1 MAKFQTAEYGFISSW
16 KGIGLESRKIM
27 RSAGMVGVWIMIS
40 RFFGLLRDMLMAAMF
55 ASSMAMD
62 AFVVAFTIP
71 NLFRGLF
78 GEGALSSAFVPV
90 FTETLEQQGREQVW
104 KFALRM
110 LSLLTVILTTLTIV
124 GLPVAV
130 AMRFAPLS
138 PRLQLIGEL
147 LMIMLPYL
155 LFICLSAFFAAMLNA
170 LRKFALPAATP
181 IILNLTILSALILIC
196 PHITPDGG
204 RRIRVVAW
212 SVLVAGLL
220 QAATPLLALMRQG
233 FRLRWDCDWR
243 DSRVR
248 RVLRLMAASS
258 VGVGV
263 TQINVLVDRF
273 VAVWI
278 GQGSPSYL
286 YYAER
291 LIYLPLG
298 VFATALSTV
307 LLPTL
312 STYTAQDRRDNVHV
326 TLNYVLRQILF
337 IMLPAAAGMLFLAK
351 PIVSV
356 VYQHGDFTEHTA
368 RMTALALACYAP
380 GLVVFSLIKVLVPVF
395 YARQDMR
402 TPVKVGIA
410 CSLLNLVLNL
420 ILMWPLRHAGI
431 AIATVAASTVH
442 VIILA
447 LLVHRQDGSPGW
459 RNIAFAACRLLI
471 PTAVMTLAALAT
483 WNYILTIGSTG
494 GCHPKLNAVIALTAA
509 IACGGVVYL
518 TAAFACRCR
527 EAHELL
533 DVLRRR
539 RG

>member
-1 MAKFQTAEYGFISSW
+1 MERLG
-16 KGIGLESRKIM
+16 GG
-27 RSAGMVGVWIMIS
+27 SATGG
-40 RFFGLLRDMLMAAMF
+40 
-55 ASSMAMD
+55 D
-62 AFVVAFTIP
+62 AFIGSDAARFPVALGLRLARLPCPEGIAPDGGF
-71 NLFRGLF
+71 FRR
-78 GEGALSSAFVPV
+78 
-90 FTETLEQQGREQVW
+90 GRSYPDQRLGGPFCCCLDRPGQSV
-104 KFALRM
+104 
-110 LSLLTVILTTLTIV
+110 LSLLCRASDLSAPGSFRH
-124 GLPVAV
+124 GLKHSAV
-130 AMRFAPLS
+130 AN
-138 PRLQLIGEL
+138 
-147 LMIMLPYL
+147 
-155 LFICLSAFFAAMLNA
+155 AF
-170 LRKFALPAATP
+170 
-181 IILNLTILSALILIC
+181 
-196 PHITPDGG
+196 H
-204 RRIRVVAW
+204 
-212 SVLVAGLL
+212 
-220 QAATPLLALMRQG
+220 
-233 FRLRWDCDWR
+233 
-243 DSRVR
+243 
-248 RVLRLMAASS
+248 
-258 VGVGV
+258 
-263 TQINVLVDRF
+263 
-273 VAVWI
+273 
-278 GQGSPSYL
+278 L
-286 YYAER
+286 YR
-291 LIYLPLG
+291 
-298 VFATALSTV
+298 T
-307 LLPTL
+307 
-312 STYTAQDRRDNVHV
+312 DRRDNVHV